1 MKFYSLAK
9 TNAERFVEE
18 GNSNV
23 RIAKA
28 KRKNSYVILL
38 NDAIPTKNFEVIET
52 KIKQEKLIIF

>member
-9 TNAERFVEE
+9 TNAERFVVE

-38 NDAIPTKNFEVIET
+38 NDAMPTANFEVIET
-52 KIKQEKLIIF
+52 LN